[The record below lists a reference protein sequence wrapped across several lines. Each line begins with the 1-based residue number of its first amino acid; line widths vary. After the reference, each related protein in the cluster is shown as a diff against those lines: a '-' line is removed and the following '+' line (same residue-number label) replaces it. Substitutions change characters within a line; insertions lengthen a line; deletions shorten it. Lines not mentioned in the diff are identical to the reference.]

1 MTPSSALCNSL
12 VSHQM
17 HPTSL
22 GINCSAPGAT
32 LSSFIDQQG
41 RQSLCS
47 SPALQVPRFEQ
58 GQTWESRPAPCQ
70 GRHTDTQG
78 MAVLRSRLWH
88 RHSFFFIPDVKK
100 ARCRLRSTA
109 PVSRNLRPP
118 PVCGRTQPPPTHR
131 AHLLTPY
138 ELEQREQANN
148 NLELKMRCWC

>member
-88 RHSFFFIPDVKK
+88 RHSFFFYP
-100 ARCRLRSTA
+100 RCQESALQTPLYST
-109 PVSRNLRPP
+109 SQQKPP
-118 PVCGRTQPPPTHR
+118 PSACLRQDTASSYTQSPPLNSLWAR
-131 AHLLTPY
+131 A
-138 ELEQREQANN
+138 EGAG
-148 NLELKMRCWC
+148 K